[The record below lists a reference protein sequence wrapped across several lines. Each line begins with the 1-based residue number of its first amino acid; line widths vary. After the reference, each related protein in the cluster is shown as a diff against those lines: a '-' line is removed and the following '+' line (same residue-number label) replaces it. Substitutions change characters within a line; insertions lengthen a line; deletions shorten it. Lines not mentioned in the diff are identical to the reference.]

1 MKTNFT
7 KITLKITLII
17 VLMISIL
24 IGVAYVVNE
33 QSRPTVKSILV
44 EPFLTQKVKE
54 YEPIIEKYAKK
65 HDIEDHVD
73 TLLAMMMQESGGRG
87 DDPMQSSESLCGEI
101 GCIDSPEKS
110 IEQGVSYFAKN
121 LEAADGDVRLAVQ
134 SYNFGTG
141 FSNYVRDKDKN
152 FSQEIAI
159 EFSQNMYDKAED
171 KSVYTCLREEAK
183 EFDACYGDIYYS
195 RDVMKYKELFA
206 KK

>member
-1 MKTNFT
+1 MKNNS
-7 KITLKITLII
+7 LKITFRITLI
-17 VLMISIL
+17 VVFMTSLL
-24 IGVAYVVNE
+24 YGVAYVVNE
-33 QSRPTVKSILV
+33 QSSTTVKSMLV
-44 EPFLTQKVKE
+44 EPFLTKKVKE
-54 YEPIIEKYAKK
+54 YEPTIEKYAKK
-65 HDIEDHVD
+65 YDVENHVD
-73 TLLAMMMQESGGRG
+73 TILAMMMQESGGRG

-101 GCIDSPEKS
+101 DCIDSPEVS
-110 IEQGVSYFAKN
+110 IEQGVKYFAKN

-141 FSNYVRDKDKN
+141 FSTYVREMDKT

-159 EFSQNMYDKAED
+159 EFSQDMYDKAED
-171 KSVYTCLREEAK
+171 QSIYTCLREEAK